1 MSDIK
6 YVQPHRL
13 TLKQAKQAAQKAADD
28 LSAEYDLSSEWDGDT
43 LHFHRSGVE
52 GTMRVTEKAVE
63 LDVKL
68 GFLLRPFKATFE
80 EHIERHLAERLSGTK
95 SASRSTRK
103 A

>member
-6 YVQPHRL
+6 YVQPHSL
-13 TLKQAKQAAQKAADD
+13 TLKQAKHAAQKAADD
-28 LSAEYDLSSEWDGDT
+28 LGAEYDLTSEWDGDT

-52 GTMRVTEKAVE
+52 GTMHVTEKAVE
-63 LDVKL
+63 LNVKL

-95 SASRSTRK
+95 TTSRATRK